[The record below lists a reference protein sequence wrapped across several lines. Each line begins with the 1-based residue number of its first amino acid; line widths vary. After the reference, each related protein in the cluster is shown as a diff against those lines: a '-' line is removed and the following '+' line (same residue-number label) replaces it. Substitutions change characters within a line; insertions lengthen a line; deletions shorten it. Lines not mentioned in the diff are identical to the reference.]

1 MKKLIVIL
9 TILWFVGWGYWFL
22 YERGHVI
29 TANQNI
35 NQATLN
41 HSPATKQSPSKNT
54 NTKDIIPQKE
64 DVTNNALPK
73 TQSFEENIE
82 SMIDSLKS
90 DQMIQLISYYKE
102 DEPYQGKYENKGIQR
117 SIDLLSKVEDKY
129 IDSLIFAVGL
139 KTIKEDSIN
148 VDSFYQ
154 IKIFNKEQPLQE
166 INPKRFFIFFPYA
179 SDNEVAASKIE
190 EVIDSLS
197 KIWHDQSY
205 DYLILGHTDD
215 QATEST
221 NYLLGVNR
229 AKSLQQK
236 LTKAGIPKDNIKILS
251 KGENEPI
258 TTNLKAQGRY
268 LNRRAEIILR
278 SK

>member
-29 TANQNI
+29 TTKQNV

-41 HSPATKQSPSKNT
+41 QSTTAKEAPLT
-54 NTKDIIPQKE
+54 NNDTKDKSSNDEEVGTLKITK
-64 DVTNNALPK
+64 N
-73 TQSFEENIE
+73 QSFEEQII
-82 SMIDSLKS
+82 SSIDSLKS
-90 DQMIQLISYYKE
+90 GQLIQLISYY
-102 DEPYQGKYENKGIQR
+102 DENEEYQGKYENKGIER
-117 SIDLLSKVEDKY
+117 SIKRLSKIEDKY

-139 KTIKEDSIN
+139 KAIEEDSIN

-190 EVIDSLS
+190 EIIDSLS
-197 KIWHDQSY
+197 NVWQGQSF

-236 LTKAGIPKDNIKILS
+236 LANAGIPKDNIKILS

-258 TTNLKAQGRY
+258 TTNLKAEGRY